1 MAVAAVLVVMALV
14 GLRIRHRRVGLEE
27 TIAGI
32 DELTRVFAAWELQH
46 RPRRRALERQ
56 MSEIETAV
64 ARAEDSSHRSSTYV
78 RSAHLD
84 LLRRMEEVEHTTELQ
99 VLVTQGRIPSEHL
112 S

>member
-14 GLRIRHRRVGLEE
+14 GARLRQRRAGLED

-32 DELTRVFAAWELQH
+32 DELTRVFADWETQH
-46 RPRRRALERQ
+46 RPRRRALDRH

-64 ARAEDSSHRSSTYV
+64 ARAEDSSLRASTHV
-78 RSAHLD
+78 HTAQIN
-84 LLRRMEEVEHTTELQ
+84 LLRRMEQIEHDTEVH
-99 VLVTQGRIPSEHL
+99 VLVSQGRIPSEHL